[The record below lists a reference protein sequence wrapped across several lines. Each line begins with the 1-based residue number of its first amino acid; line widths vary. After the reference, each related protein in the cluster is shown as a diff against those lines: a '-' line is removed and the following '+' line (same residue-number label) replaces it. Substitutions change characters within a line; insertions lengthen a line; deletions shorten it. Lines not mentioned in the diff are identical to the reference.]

1 LSQGPLAAREI
12 HETVIAEAVGSDQWR
27 AEMIIRFNF
36 SAISVDCLEFEP
48 ALEHAKASLAACE
61 RIDALVWM
69 PLMRQSI
76 LRVRHAMG
84 ENVATEMKEVTRQ
97 ALEVSPALAG
107 PWVLGGLAQ
116 VATDPET
123 VQDALEQATK
133 IFAAGCVGHNQLWF
147 YRDAIDGFLRFG
159 LWDKAT
165 ECANALDAFTA
176 AESLIWNEFF
186 TAGGRALAD
195 HGRGRGSRDELR
207 RVADMGEKLGF
218 LYSVQ
223 AIQTALQD

>member
-1 LSQGPLAAREI
+1 
-12 HETVIAEAVGSDQWR
+12 
-27 AEMIIRFNF
+27 M
-36 SAISVDCLEFEP
+36 
-48 ALEHAKASLAACE
+48 
-61 RIDALVWM
+61 
-69 PLMRQSI
+69 
-76 LRVRHAMG
+76 
-84 ENVATEMKEVTRQ
+84 
-97 ALEVSPALAG
+97 
-107 PWVLGGLAQ
+107 
-116 VATDPET
+116 
-123 VQDALEQATK
+123 EQATK

-186 TAGGRALAD
+186 TARGRALAD